1 MKRIFLFLLLFIPTL
16 LFAQVPSDS
25 VGAWVVSDNGMTRIK
40 RITPRRIKG
49 SGFVKVKAK
58 MEFDGA
64 TSDHVFNGTAKFRMY
79 FGNVPITEIQDLYMF
94 SSNYSPKDFEIGE
107 FQVKKDSRLLTGVTA
122 KPFSSQV
129 GASESKKVA
138 ATVTKLRDGVYD
150 ISVSGK
156 AGEYCIMF
164 AGAGASGFGGVFDF
178 TLK

>member
-1 MKRIFLFLLLFIPTL
+1 MKRIFLSLLLLIPTL

-25 VGAWVVSDNGMTRIK
+25 VGVWAVSDNGMTRIK
-40 RITPRRIKG
+40 RIRPRLIKG

-64 TSDHVFNGTAKFRMY
+64 TSDHIFNGTAKFRMY
-79 FGNVPITEIQDLYMF
+79 FGNAPITEIQNLYMF
-94 SSNYSPKDFEIGE
+94 SSNHSPKDFEIGE

-122 KPFSSQV
+122 KPFSSQI